1 MDKGQY
7 LSAILRCGKT
17 VFSFGDI
24 AMIWGESGLVA
35 RVRLNYYVK
44 SGELFRIRRGIY
56 AKDKNYDK
64 LELASRIFTPAYV
77 SFETV
82 LGKEG
87 VTFQHYSQI
96 FAASYLTREISCD
109 NQKYS
114 FRKMKKTILSNSV
127 GVENKSNCAI
137 AVKERAFLD
146 ILYINKDYHFDNL
159 SPLDWNKVFEILP
172 IYGNKRMDKKV
183 KEIHKNFISQK

>member
-17 VFSFGDI
+17 VFSFSDI
-24 AMIWGESGLVA
+24 AMIWGESGLAA

-44 SGELFRIRRGIY
+44 SGELFRVRRGIY
-56 AKDKNYDK
+56 AKDKDYDK

-87 VTFQHYSQI
+87 MTFQHYSQI
-96 FAASYLTREISCD
+96 FVASYLTREISCE

-114 FRKMKKTILSNSV
+114 FRKMKKIILSNAV
-127 GVENKSNCAI
+127 GVENKRNRAI
-137 AVKERAFLD
+137 ATKERAFLD
-146 ILYINKDYHFDNL
+146 ILYINKDYYFDNL
-159 SPLDWNKVFEILP
+159 SPLDWDRVFEILP
-172 IYGNKRMDKKV
+172 IYDNKRMDKKV